1 MREVYLASDPI
12 NAEIIK
18 DYLQSHGIAAHVR
31 GATLWGGRGDLPAD
45 CYPRVWVNIARDYDK
60 ARELLR
66 QFESDQ
72 ASGKQWQCIGCGEF
86 LSGQFTACWNCGRE
100 RP

>member
-1 MREVYLASDPI
+1 MREVYLASDPV

-18 DYLQSHGIAAHVR
+18 DYLVSHGIAAHIR

-45 CYPRVWVNIARDYDK
+45 CYPRVWVNQSSDFAQ
-60 ARELLR
+60 ARELLQ
-66 QFESDQ
+66 QFETGQ
-72 ASGKQWQCIGCGEF
+72 AGAAPWQCQNCDES
-86 LSGQFTACWNCGRE
+86 LSGQFTACWNCGCE